1 MGPDLRIGDRPF
13 QSSRP
18 SWQGDEMTFE
28 IGSGDSLLIV
38 DYQKD
43 FCVGGAL
50 AVEGGDAIAATLN
63 DYVELFRSA
72 GAPIYATRD
81 WHPPKHV
88 SFKDQGGMWP
98 SHCVQDAE
106 GAEFHDALSL
116 PEGVRVIS
124 KGTDPLRE
132 AYSGFDG
139 TELDDDMKKE
149 GVRRV
154 FVGGL
159 ATEYC
164 VKSTVLDA
172 LRIGFETVLLTDAI
186 RAVNLEPDDG
196 ERAIQEMI
204 GRGAEEASQVRD
216 HGAQLWTFSCLYVRS
231 RCAASVNQARGGCG
245 QVSFMTT
252 RQNVTSFLP
261 LDGCCLIPIP
271 TPTHKRSQNEMRGRD
286 WRRKWYGFGEGR
298 VGWHFRARLLRSRR

>member
-1 MGPDLRIGDRPF
+1 
-13 QSSRP
+13 
-18 SWQGDEMTFE
+18 MTFE

-50 AVEGGDAIAATLN
+50 PVEGGDAIAATLN

-204 GRGAEEASQVRD
+204 GRGAEEAS
-216 HGAQLWTFSCLYVRS
+216 L
-231 RCAASVNQARGGCG
+231 
-245 QVSFMTT
+245 
-252 RQNVTSFLP
+252 
-261 LDGCCLIPIP
+261 
-271 TPTHKRSQNEMRGRD
+271 K
-286 WRRKWYGFGEGR
+286 
-298 VGWHFRARLLRSRR
+298 LLRPAK